1 MTAPSARSKP
11 AVVGLFRSRLAVRIY
26 LVGLAQFFLV
36 AVGLVVVARERRPSL
51 PSLESLR
58 FVADSVASVAD
69 DPEAVATTLASAE
82 KIVGTRLAVFDDA
95 HRWVAGTVLP
105 PAHRMGNDHPPFP
118 PDHPPPPPPFGPP
131 PDGRGRHPPPLPRHD
146 EYDVGGLFGDAAP
159 PFDGPEGVPI
169 KLRDGRVWRLVA
181 SAPPPPPSFVRAMG
195 TTVVLVL
202 FIVSISAWVTAR
214 SLAKPLARLSEAT
227 RAFGAGDVT
236 ARARLGR
243 KDELGDVATAFDQM
257 ADRVTA
263 ALRAEKELLA
273 NISHE
278 LRTPLQRIH
287 IAMDLAA
294 EGDAETARESLG
306 EVAQDLAELE
316 RIVDDVLAAA
326 RLSLQG
332 GDGSASPL
340 PPIHVADV
348 DVAVLLTRS
357 ETRFR
362 ILHPTRE
369 LRIDVPNNLPF
380 LRVDAALVRRAVD
393 NLLDNAHKYTED
405 PKEPVSLSAFL
416 SKGQLV
422 VLVRDHGVGI
432 DAADLERLFEPF
444 FRADRSRTRASGGL
458 GLGLTLAKRI
468 ILAHGG
474 TLSLTSAAEEG
485 TTARIELPV
494 TPVSASQSHMNG

>member
-1 MTAPSARSKP
+1 
-11 AVVGLFRSRLAVRIY
+11 
-26 LVGLAQFFLV
+26 
-36 AVGLVVVARERRPSL
+36 
-51 PSLESLR
+51 
-58 FVADSVASVAD
+58 
-69 DPEAVATTLASAE
+69 
-82 KIVGTRLAVFDDA
+82 
-95 HRWVAGTVLP
+95 
-105 PAHRMGNDHPPFP
+105 
-118 PDHPPPPPPFGPP
+118 
-131 PDGRGRHPPPLPRHD
+131 
-146 EYDVGGLFGDAAP
+146 
-159 PFDGPEGVPI
+159 
-169 KLRDGRVWRLVA
+169 
-181 SAPPPPPSFVRAMG
+181 
-195 TTVVLVL
+195 VVLVL